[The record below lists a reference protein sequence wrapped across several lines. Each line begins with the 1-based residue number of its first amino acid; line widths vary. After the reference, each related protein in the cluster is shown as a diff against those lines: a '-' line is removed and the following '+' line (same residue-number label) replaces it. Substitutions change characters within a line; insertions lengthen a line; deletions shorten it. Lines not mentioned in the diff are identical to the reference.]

1 MKVTFELNNFENTM
15 AVYDLVVLGLG
26 YDGNA
31 GDYENRKVHVT
42 ITSIQDMRQL
52 ERIYMLMRDLGIKEV
67 VVEEEDD

>member
-26 YDGNA
+26 YDGNE